1 MPLQLSASLN
11 LTGSLNLSG
20 SMTAT
25 QILNITASV
34 AQNSISSS
42 YISSSN
48 INGTVVSSSYSLSSS
63 FAPTNTNITS
73 SWSINSLTASY
84 ALNATS
90 GSTLQTG
97 STYPITSSWA
107 NNVVSSSHALTASV
121 LLGSIESASYAAT
134 ASYSLNSSGTELT
147 TGSTYPIT
155 SSWANNVLNSISSS
169 YATTASFVVL
179 TNTATG
185 SINFG
190 FASSGENSF
199 AETTILA
206 PWVTTSSLIHIRVTP
221 SNDHDRIDS
230 LLDGLIFS
238 TENIINGI
246 SFDIYCHALN
256 NTWGTYNIVAT
267 EQKSNI

>member
-90 GSTLQTG
+90 GSTLQ
-97 STYPITSSWA
+97 
-107 NNVVSSSHALTASV
+107 
-121 LLGSIESASYAAT
+121 
-134 ASYSLNSSGTELT
+134 

>member
-1 MPLQLSASLN
+1 MAGTN
-11 LTGSLNLSG
+11 LGTGSNTIIIGAFSDAVDINDNVSG
-20 SMTAT
+20 S
-25 QILNITASV
+25 ILIGYNVTSNAANTTILGGTNIISTIIRGSITAS
-34 AQNSISSS
+34 AIS
-42 YISSSN
+42 
-48 INGTVVSSSYSLSSS
+48 
-63 FAPTNTNITS
+63 
-73 SWSINSLTASY
+73 AS
-84 ALNATS
+84 
-90 GSTLQTG
+90 GGFTG
-97 STYPITSSWA
+97 SHFGTSSWA
-107 NNVVSSSHALTASV
+107 NNVVSSSYALTASV

-134 ASYSLNSSGTELT
+134 ASYSLNASGTELT

-155 SSWANNVLNSISSS
+155 SSWANNVVNSISSS
-169 YATTASFVVL
+169 YATTASFVIL

-190 FASSGENSF
+190 FTSSGENSF

-206 PWVTTSSLIHIRVTP
+206 PWVTTSSLIHIRVIP